1 MPGPY
6 DSGRRPTHAYAE
18 PPDAAPYYTSP
29 APSAP
34 TYTSPAPSAPS
45 APAPAPTSSSG
56 STTSLDD
63 EIDAMLASSGGRL
76 SSRAMRQLE
85 LKMSGSNQAPSAP
98 PASSTQQKRD
108 AIMSRIPKTKTR
120 DSEGGD
126 LSFASK
132 DGAPLA
138 GKELVSKYHGEDK
151 GVTWRAGDKEKVA
164 QRWGLDV
171 DSPEFAQRW
180 EARRNSDRMTTHYDT
195 TARER
200 ERSRLEEKSN
210 GKVKTTHKTRHGPE
224 HEHTGWVMDP
234 DTGNVHTFDPLRTT
248 DHGGKTQTTH
258 HSSPLAGK
266 PVAGAGMMTFEDK
279 HISEV
284 TDESGHYR
292 PEGEYTYQAVKQM
305 ASRGLLDRKASEDD
319 VDLHES
325 GPGNLSAKVSLAG
338 FKKDDP
344 RQQKGW
350 LEHEQG
356 IDKDQLTL
364 PYQAFLQTRGNER
377 QARAKK
383 STLQELTQKTP
394 KVGEDPGAK
403 ALRKSGSG
411 ASSLSSSGNGS
422 HAPISQGQYFD
433 FDQDLQSDTGGTHPS
448 GQYFDLDHDWQ
459 DSAGGSPPRGQYI
472 DLDHDWQ
479 DRR

>member
-1 MPGPY
+1 
-6 DSGRRPTHAYAE
+6 
-18 PPDAAPYYTSP
+18 YYTSQV
-29 APSAP
+29 PSAP
-34 TYTSPAPSAPS
+34 KTAP
-45 APAPAPTSSSG
+45 PAPARTSSSG
-56 STTSLDD
+56 STTSLDG
-63 EIDAMLASSGGRL
+63 EIDAMLAASGGRL

-85 LKMSGSNQAPSAP
+85 LKMSGSNQAPSSP

-126 LSFASK
+126 LSFAAK
-132 DGAPLA
+132 DDAPLA
-138 GKELVSKYHGEDK
+138 GKQLVSKYQGEDK
-151 GVTWRAGDKEKVA
+151 GVTWRAGDKETVA
-164 QRWGLDV
+164 ARWGLDV

-180 EARRNSDRMTTHYDT
+180 EERRNSDRMTTHYDT
-195 TARER
+195 TERER
-200 ERSRLEEKSN
+200 ERSRLKEKGN

-224 HEHTGWVMDP
+224 HGHTGWVMDP
-234 DTGNVHTFDPLRTT
+234 DSGNVHTFDPLRTT
-248 DHGGKTQTTH
+248 KHGGKTQTTH

-266 PVAGAGMMTFEDK
+266 PVAGAGMMKFEDK
-279 HISEV
+279 HISEI

-305 ASRGLLDRKASEDD
+305 ASRGLLDRTASEDE
-319 VDLHES
+319 VDFHEA

-338 FKKDDP
+338 FKENDP

-356 IDKDQLTL
+356 IDKDELTL

-403 ALRKSGSG
+403 ALRKAGSG

-422 HAPISQGQYFD
+422 PARISQGQYID
-433 FDQDLQSDTGGTHPS
+433 FDQVPQSDTGG
-448 GQYFDLDHDWQ
+448 
-459 DSAGGSPPRGQYI
+459 SPPQGQYI
-472 DLDHDWQ
+472 TDLDQ
-479 DRR
+479 DQQSDSDSSPPQGQYITDLDQDEQRPPPVAASYYVLDENGRHEG